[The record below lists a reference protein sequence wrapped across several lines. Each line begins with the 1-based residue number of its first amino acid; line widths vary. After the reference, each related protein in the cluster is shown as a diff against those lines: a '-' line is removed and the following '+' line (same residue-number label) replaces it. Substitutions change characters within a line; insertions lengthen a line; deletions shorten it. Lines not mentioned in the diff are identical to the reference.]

1 MTSFR
6 PYRLADGTQVL
17 LRPIRPDD
25 KLGLDAAFAR
35 LSPESRRLRFLG
47 PKPRLTTAELR
58 YLTAVD
64 GRDHVALV
72 AVPTHAPAFIMG
84 VGRYVR
90 DAERPDTAEVAV
102 VVGDP
107 IQGQGLGRHIGLALA
122 DVARENGIR
131 RFTATM
137 LSDNRASHA
146 LFARISERLHFEH
159 HNGVEELVA
168 ELAA

>member
-1 MTSFR
+1 MLR

-25 KLGLDAAFAR
+25 KLGLEAAFAR

-47 PKPRLTTAELR
+47 PKPRLSQSELR
-58 YLTAVD
+58 YLTEVD
-64 GRDHVALV
+64 GHDHVAIV
-72 AVPTHAPAFIMG
+72 AVPVHAPAFIMG

-90 DAERPDTAEVAV
+90 DPQRPDTAEAAV

-107 IQGQGLGRHIGLALA
+107 LHGQGLGRHLGLALA
-122 DVARENGIR
+122 DAARENGIR
-131 RFTATM
+131 RFTALM
-137 LSDNRASHA
+137 LSDNHASHA
-146 LFARISERLHFEH
+146 LFARISDRLHYEH
-159 HNGVEELVA
+159 HDGVEELVA